1 MPTTSNAPS
10 FPMNA
15 SNMNPQLQAQRMQP
29 PPPSSTPT
37 QPGSRVSPFGGVPH
51 NTPPNAGPAQ
61 SQFNTPQSS
70 NQTHL
75 QTPNSN
81 QQTQQ
86 GTILTPQTP
95 NFPTGSQGAGA
106 GSNVATPLSPGSE
119 VREKERVTLLL
130 EINRELLL
138 EVMRLQ
144 AAQNEAKKEESAAN
158 PASPDGPDKEK
169 TEKEKTE
176 KAEKAKPASREYF
189 EYVHSHLFH

>member
-1 MPTTSNAPS
+1 
-10 FPMNA
+10 
-15 SNMNPQLQAQRMQP
+15 
-29 PPPSSTPT
+29 
-37 QPGSRVSPFGGVPH
+37 
-51 NTPPNAGPAQ
+51 
-61 SQFNTPQSS
+61 
-70 NQTHL
+70 
-75 QTPNSN
+75 
-81 QQTQQ
+81 
-86 GTILTPQTP
+86 LTPQTP
-95 NFPTGSQGAGA
+95 NFPPGSQGAGA

-176 KAEKAKPASREYF
+176 KAEKAKPAPREYF
-189 EYVHSHLFH
+189 EYVHFYPNNGTKADST